1 MPRAHG
7 PCALARLVV
16 HCRPPAGVPALVSAM
31 AASVLVVSN
40 PEDRDAI
47 LDPLRKAGVSDLLA
61 RDGSDDTLALCA
73 RARPDVVIV
82 SARLEQGDARAFI
95 SAMREMDPSGQGGQ
109 GWSPRVILIGE
120 LDGPLRTPL
129 DVSDLHVD
137 HFLVQPLSPK
147 ALVFATRAAMAAA
160 TTSAGTRGGPET
172 KPKTKIDTKPKT
184 KIDTKPKTKI
194 DTKTEAKTDAKL
206 GAKTDARFE
215 TRPAPEA
222 AARSAGAA
230 SEPAPAWRARTEILP
245 DGAASPAG
253 PAPAAGKAEDG
264 HRGPDPDAE
273 AEWQQSMEPAG
284 ASFVGPI
291 VVSSVVHELTPLPA
305 PVPFIDE
312 EADDDLDDYDLQIE
326 VDIGAELEADLA
338 QPLARPAPAASK
350 AVRPA
355 AAPQAGDGTF
365 ASELQR
371 KMSAMEERLLAREAR
386 VPAAP
391 GAAPGAVPAD
401 VPAAVPTEVSAE
413 VLAETMPA
421 EVPAEIIDAVSEAV
435 PRSEPSARIATRP
448 EAADPAPGAAGG
460 RAAAAPAHPDEP
472 GQGILRRGHGDFASL
487 LERMYRERFTGR
499 VLLRRRHAEKTIVF
513 QHGRPVFATSNQPE
527 DRLGALLARAG
538 KITDEQAE
546 LSHRR
551 ALDTGKR
558 MGEVLVENG
567 FLKRREL
574 LPAVRLQLEEILYSL
589 FAWDQGEYTVAPG
602 EPSPGERIRLS
613 AHPAAMV
620 LEGVRRK
627 YSRDVLV
634 DIVGP
639 PESALEIIDPTQR
652 DTLMN
657 VADLA
662 PAERDIALAFDGA
675 RTLAEIADRS
685 RMGRLVVYQLAYGL
699 IAFGAARVR
708 RPGDAPAADA
718 DHGAWHGPDGDGD
731 GEADLG
737 IDRKRI
743 QAKHALVDEADYF
756 AILGVRRDATGFEIQ
771 RAYEAAC
778 RDYAPAEVSPAL
790 RHELE
795 RELAEIREVLDEAYQ
810 VLRDDGLRSSYLTH
824 LRD

>member
-1 MPRAHG
+1 
-7 PCALARLVV
+7 
-16 HCRPPAGVPALVSAM
+16 M

-47 LDPLRKAGVSDLLA
+47 LDPLRKAGVSDVLA

-95 SAMREMDPSGQGGQ
+95 SAMREIDLTSGPTSGPTGEQGGPR
-109 GWSPRVILIGE
+109 WSPRVILIGE

-137 HFLVQPLSPK
+137 HFLGQPLSPK
-147 ALVFATRAAMAAA
+147 ALVFATRSAMAAA
-160 TTSAGTRGGPET
+160 TSSAGTRGGPEAKPEAKIGAKPEAKIGAKPEAKIGARPEARSGAKPDASPET
-172 KPKTKIDTKPKT
+172 KVSPE
-184 KIDTKPKTKI
+184 
-194 DTKTEAKTDAKL
+194 TEALA
-206 GAKTDARFE
+206 
-215 TRPAPEA
+215 RPAA
-222 AARSAGAA
+222 AAGVGPARSAGAA

-245 DGAASPAG
+245 DGAVSPAG
-253 PAPAAGKAEDG
+253 PAPAAGRAASG
-264 HRGPDPDAE
+264 HPATDDAE

-284 ASFVGPI
+284 GSFVGPI
-291 VVSSVVHELTPLPA
+291 VVSSVVQELTPLPA
-305 PVPFIDE
+305 PVPFLDE
-312 EADDDLDDYDLQIE
+312 ESDDDLDDFDLQIE

-338 QPLARPAPAASK
+338 QPLARSAPAASR
-350 AVRPA
+350 AARPT
-355 AAPQAGDGTF
+355 AAPQAGEDTF

-371 KMSAMEERLLAREAR
+371 KMSAMEERLLSREAR
-386 VPAAP
+386 APAA
-391 GAAPGAVPAD
+391 
-401 VPAAVPTEVSAE
+401 PAAVPAAADVAAE
-413 VLAETMPA
+413 VRAAAPA
-421 EVPAEIIDAVSEAV
+421 EVPMEGAGEVIDGVSESV
-435 PRSEPSARIATRP
+435 PRSEPGARDAARP
-448 EAADPAPGAAGG
+448 EPADSAPRAVGG
-460 RAAAAPAHPDEP
+460 PAAASAHPDEP

-499 VLLRRRHAEKTIVF
+499 VLLRRRLAEKTIVF

-558 MGEVLVENG
+558 LGEVLVEKG

-574 LPAVRLQLEEILYSL
+574 LPAVRLQLEEIIYSL
-589 FAWDQGEYTVAPG
+589 FAWDQGEYTVVPG
-602 EPSPGERIRLS
+602 EPEPGERIRLS
-613 AHPAAMV
+613 THPGAMV

-627 YSRDVLV
+627 YSPDVLV
-634 DIVGP
+634 EIVGP

-652 DTLMN
+652 DTLMS
-657 VADLA
+657 VADLS
-662 PAERDIALAFDGA
+662 PAERDIALAFDGV
-675 RTLAEIADRS
+675 RTLAEIAERS
-685 RMGRLVVYQLAYGL
+685 RMGRLAVYQLAYAL

-708 RPGDAPAADA
+708 RPGDAPDVDA
-718 DHGAWHGPDGDGD
+718 GAWPGHGPDGDAAGEGD

-756 AILGVRRDATGFEIQ
+756 AILGVRRDATSFEIQ

-778 RDYAPAEVSPAL
+778 RDYAPGEVSPAL
-790 RHELE
+790 RQELE

-810 VLRDDGLRSSYLTH
+810 VLRDDALRSSYLTH

>member
-1 MPRAHG
+1 
-7 PCALARLVV
+7 
-16 HCRPPAGVPALVSAM
+16 M

-61 RDGSDDTLALCA
+61 RDGSDDTLALCG
-73 RARPDVVIV
+73 RARPDVVII

-95 SAMREMDPSGQGGQ
+95 AAMREVDQGGQ

-137 HFLVQPLSPK
+137 HFLVPPLSPK
-147 ALVFATRAAMAAA
+147 ALVFATRSAMAAA
-160 TTSAGTRGGPET
+160 TSSAGKRAAE
-172 KPKTKIDTKPKT
+172 
-184 KIDTKPKTKI
+184 
-194 DTKTEAKTDAKL
+194 TEA
-206 GAKTDARFE
+206 
-215 TRPAPEA
+215 RPAA
-222 AARSAGAA
+222 AS
-230 SEPAPAWRARTEILP
+230 SEPAPAWRARTEIL
-245 DGAASPAG
+245 GSG
-253 PAPAAGKAEDG
+253 AEDAAPG
-264 HRGPDPDAE
+264 ALEAEGGRRPGTDPGAE
-273 AEWQQSMEPAG
+273 AEWQHSMDPGG

-291 VVSSVVHELTPLPA
+291 VASSVVHELTPLPA

-312 EADDDLDDYDLQIE
+312 DADELDDFDLQIE

-338 QPLARPAPAASK
+338 RPAPAASQ
-350 AVRPA
+350 AGRA
-355 AAPQAGDGTF
+355 AAGPQAADGTF

-371 KMSAMEERLLAREAR
+371 KMSAMEERLLARESRA
-386 VPAAP
+386 PAAP
-391 GAAPGAVPAD
+391 GAAPEAKLDAAAGVKPGAKIDARSD
-401 VPAAVPTEVSAE
+401 AKT
-413 VLAETMPA
+413 
-421 EVPAEIIDAVSEAV
+421 DAVSEV
-435 PRSEPSARIATRP
+435 PSRAR
-448 EAADPAPGAAGG
+448 PGAAIEP
-460 RAAAAPAHPDEP
+460 AAGAAPAHPDEP
-472 GQGILRRGHGDFASL
+472 AQGKIRRGHGDFATL
-487 LERMYRERFTGR
+487 LERMHRERFTGR

-513 QHGRPVFATSNQPE
+513 QRGRPVFATSNQPE
-527 DRLGALLARAG
+527 DRLGSLLARAG

-551 ALDTGKR
+551 ALDKGKR
-558 MGEVLVENG
+558 MGEVLVEMG

-574 LPAVRLQLEEILYSL
+574 LPAVRLQLEEIVYSL
-589 FAWDQGEYTVAPG
+589 FAWDQGEYTVVPGG

-613 AHPAAMV
+613 THPAAMV

-634 DIVGP
+634 EIVGP
-639 PESALEIIDPTQR
+639 PESALEILDPTQR
-652 DTLMN
+652 DTLIS

-675 RTLAEIADRS
+675 RTLAEIAEHG

-718 DHGAWHGPDGDGD
+718 DAGAWPGHGPDGDGD
-731 GEADLG
+731 GETDLG

-743 QAKHALVDEADYF
+743 RAKHALVDEADYF
-756 AILGVRRDATGFEIQ
+756 AILGVRRDATGFEIR

-810 VLRDDGLRSSYLTH
+810 VLRDDSLRSSYLTH